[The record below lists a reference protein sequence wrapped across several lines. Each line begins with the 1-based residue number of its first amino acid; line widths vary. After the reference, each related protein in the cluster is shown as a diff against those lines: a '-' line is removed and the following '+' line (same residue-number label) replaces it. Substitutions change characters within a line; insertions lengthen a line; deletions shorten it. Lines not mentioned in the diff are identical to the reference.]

1 MLLNSF
7 FKRLL
12 RNEGVQED
20 KDDIFRIVNE
30 QQRQKT
36 ALILRRRPEVQIAIR
51 ALFDVHINNLKMDK
65 LGSLFSFLV
74 KS

>member
-1 MLLNSF
+1 
-7 FKRLL
+7 
-12 RNEGVQED
+12 
-20 KDDIFRIVNE
+20 VNE